1 MEAKPARAPVS
12 LARSTLQEI
21 KRELKE
27 LGEQQE
33 MTKATLE
40 QLVTK
45 TADQLQE
52 QVRSGGSAPT
62 ARRFGRVVL
71 AGVPA
76 TSPG

>member
-1 MEAKPARAPVS
+1 MEAKPACASVS
-12 LARSTLQEI
+12 LTRSTLQEI
-21 KRELKE
+21 KQELKE

-62 ARRFGRVVL
+62 
-71 AGVPA
+71 
-76 TSPG
+76 TH